1 MTLSDGVSAVK
12 SASPRTLAEQ
22 SQGSPSAP
30 AKARAGA
37 RRAKRRRTALFF
49 MAPALIGFL
58 VFFGYPLIATVYYSF
73 TKYDLINPP
82 QFIGFDNYVRMFTTE
97 PLVGVAA
104 YNTLWLVVILTTCRV
119 LFSLGIASVISR
131 LKSGVGLVRTLC
143 YLPTLAPPAAATLA
157 FVFVFNPEFGPVNRF
172 LRLIGIDGGLW
183 FNSPAMSKPALTLLA
198 LWGSGEL
205 MIIILAALLDVP
217 TEQYEAAELDG
228 AGSVRKFWHVT
239 LPSISP
245 VLLFGVVNSII
256 YALQFFT
263 QAIVAASAS
272 AGTADVA
279 GNSKLIGAPENSTLT
294 YPIWLYVQGFR
305 YFNMGY
311 AAAMAVLLFIVSAGF
326 TWILVRQLR
335 KSQHQEEGT

>member
-1 MTLSDGVSAVK
+1 MTS
-12 SASPRTLAEQ
+12 TLAEKAP
-22 SQGSPSAP
+22 GSPSAP

-49 MAPALIGFL
+49 MAPALVGFL

-228 AGSVRKFWHVT
+228 ATGPQVLARHAAVDLAGAAVRRGQLDH
-239 LPSISP
+239 LRAA
-245 VLLFGVVNSII
+245 VLHAGDRRGVRFGGHGRRRRQLETHRR
-256 YALQFFT
+256 ARKLD
-263 QAIVAASAS
+263 
-272 AGTADVA
+272 ADVPDLA
-279 GNSKLIGAPENSTLT
+279 VRPGFPLLQHGLRGGDGGAAVHRFGGLHLDS
-294 YPIWLYVQGFR
+294 G
-305 YFNMGY
+305 
-311 AAAMAVLLFIVSAGF
+311 AAAA
-326 TWILVRQLR
+326 
-335 KSQHQEEGT
+335 

>member
-1 MTLSDGVSAVK
+1 MSTFLTLLLVLAMLGVLGV
-12 SASPRTLAEQ
+12 L
-22 SQGSPSAP
+22 G
-30 AKARAGA
+30 
-37 RRAKRRRTALFF
+37 
-49 MAPALIGFL
+49 M
-58 VFFGYPLIATVYYSF
+58 
-73 TKYDLINPP
+73 
-82 QFIGFDNYVRMFTTE
+82 
-97 PLVGVAA
+97 GVATMIRGG
-104 YNTLWLVVILTTCRV
+104 NPRLSNKFMQSRVILQAV
-119 LFSLGIASVISR
+119 
-131 LKSGVGLVRTLC
+131 
-143 YLPTLAPPAAATLA
+143 
-157 FVFVFNPEFGPVNRF
+157 
-172 LRLIGIDGGLW
+172 
-183 FNSPAMSKPALTLLA
+183 ALTLLA

-217 TEQYEAAELDG
+217 QEQYEAAQLDG
-228 AGSVRKFWHVT
+228 AGPIRRFWHVT
-239 LPSISP
+239 IPAISP

-279 GNSKLIGAPENSTLT
+279 GNSKLIGAPQNSTLT

-335 KSQHQEEGT
+335 KTQYQEDGA

>member
-1 MTLSDGVSAVK
+1 MTLSDGVSAVTSP
-12 SASPRTLAEQ
+12 SARTLAEKA
-22 SQGSPSAP
+22 SPSAP
-30 AKARAGA
+30 AKVRAGA
-37 RRAKRRRTALFF
+37 RRAKRRRTVLFF
-49 MAPALIGFL
+49 MAPAFLGFL
-58 VFFGYPLIATVYYSF
+58 IFFGYPLIATVYYSF
-73 TKYDLINPP
+73 TRYDLINPP
-82 QFIGFDNYVRMFTTE
+82 QFIGFDNYIRMFTTE
-97 PLVGVAA
+97 PLVGTAA
-104 YNTLWLVVILTTCRV
+104 YNTLWLVVVLTVCRV
-119 LFSLGIASVISR
+119 VFSLGIASVISR

-172 LRLIGIDGGLW
+172 LRLVGIDGGLW
-183 FNSPAMSKPALTLLA
+183 FNSPGMSKPALTLLA

-228 AGSVRKFWHVT
+228 AGPVRRFWHVT

-263 QAIVAASAS
+263 QAIVASSAS

-279 GNSKLIGAPENSTLT
+279 GNSKLIGAPQNSTLT

-311 AAAMAVLLFIVSAGF
+311 AAAMAVLLFIVSSGF

-335 KSQHQEEGT
+335 KSQHQEEGA

>member
-1 MTLSDGVSAVK
+1 MTSTAVPLK
-12 SASPRTLAEQ
+12 TD
-22 SQGSPSAP
+22 GSPSAP
-30 AKARAGA
+30 SKARAGA
-37 RRAKRRRTALFF
+37 RRAKRRRTVLFF
-49 MAPALIGFL
+49 MAPAFIGFL

-73 TKYDLINPP
+73 TRYDLINAP
-82 QFIGFDNYVRMFTTE
+82 QFIGFDNYVRMFTSE
-97 PLVGVAA
+97 PLVGTAA
-104 YNTLWLVVILTTCRV
+104 YNTLWLVVVLTVCRV
-119 LFSLGIASVISR
+119 VFSLGVASVISR

-172 LRLIGIDGGLW
+172 LRLVGIDGGLW
-183 FNSPAMSKPALTLLA
+183 FNSPSMSKPALTLLA

-228 AGSVRKFWHVT
+228 AGPIRRFWHVT

-263 QAIVAASAS
+263 QAIVASSAS

-279 GNSKLIGAPENSTLT
+279 GNSKLIGAPQNSTLT

-311 AAAMAVLLFIVSAGF
+311 AAAMAVLLFVVSSGF

-335 KSQHQEEGT
+335 KSQHQEEGA

>member
-1 MTLSDGVSAVK
+1 MTSTAVPVK
-12 SASPRTLAEQ
+12 T
-22 SQGSPSAP
+22 QGTPSAP
-30 AKARAGA
+30 SQARAGA
-37 RRAKRRRTALFF
+37 RRAKRRRTVLFF
-49 MAPALIGFL
+49 MAPAFIGFL
-58 VFFGYPLIATVYYSF
+58 IFFGYPLIATVYYSF
-73 TKYDLINPP
+73 TRYDLINPP
-82 QFIGFDNYVRMFTTE
+82 EFIGFDNYIRMFTTE
-97 PLVGVAA
+97 PLVGTAA
-104 YNTLWLVVILTTCRV
+104 YNTLWLVVVLTVCRV
-119 LFSLGIASVISR
+119 VFSLGIASVIAR

-172 LRLIGIDGGLW
+172 LRLVGIDGGLW
-183 FNSPAMSKPALTLLA
+183 FNSPEMSKPALTLLA

-217 TEQYEAAELDG
+217 SEQYEAAELDG
-228 AGSVRKFWHVT
+228 AGPVRRFWHVT

-263 QAIVAASAS
+263 QAIVASSAS

-279 GNSKLIGAPENSTLT
+279 GNSKLIGAPQNSTLT

-311 AAAMAVLLFIVSAGF
+311 AAAMAVLLFIVSSGF

-335 KSQHQEEGT
+335 KSQHQEEGA

>member
-1 MTLSDGVSAVK
+1 MTS
-12 SASPRTLAEQ
+12 TLAAKTD
-22 SQGSPSAP
+22 GSPSAP
-30 AKARAGA
+30 AKVRAGA
-37 RRAKRRRTALFF
+37 RRAKRRRTVVLF
-49 MAPALIGFL
+49 MAPAFLGFL
-58 VFFGYPLIATVYYSF
+58 IFFGYPLIATVYYSF
-73 TKYDLINPP
+73 TRYDLINPP
-82 QFIGFDNYVRMFTTE
+82 VFIGFDNYVRMFTTE
-97 PLVGVAA
+97 PLVGTAA

-228 AGSVRKFWHVT
+228 AGAVRKFWHVT

-279 GNSKLIGAPENSTLT
+279 GNSKLIGAPQNSTLT

-335 KSQHQEEGT
+335 KSQHQEEGA

>member
-1 MTLSDGVSAVK
+1 MSSGVAATGTPATAASAE
-12 SASPRTLAEQ
+12 RL
-22 SQGSPSAP
+22 
-30 AKARAGA
+30 RLR
-37 RRAKRRRTALFF
+37 RRARWRRRGTVLAFLS
-49 MAPALIGFL
+49 PWIVGFL
-58 VFFGYPLIATVYYSF
+58 IFFGYPLIATVYYSF
-73 TKYDLINPP
+73 TRYDLINPP
-82 QFIGFDNYVRMFTTE
+82 QFIGFDNYIRMFTTE
-97 PLVGVAA
+97 PLVGTAA
-104 YNTLWLVVILTTCRV
+104 YNTLWLVVVLTVCRV
-119 LFSLGIASVISR
+119 TFSLGIASVISR

-172 LRLIGIDGGLW
+172 LRFVGIDGGLW
-183 FNSPAMSKPALTLLA
+183 FNSPEMSKPALTLLA

-228 AGSVRKFWHVT
+228 AGPIRRFWHVT

-279 GNSKLIGAPENSTLT
+279 GNSKLIGAPQNSTLT

-311 AAAMAVLLFIVSAGF
+311 AAAMAVLLFIVSSGF

-335 KSQHQEEGT
+335 KSQHQEEGA

>member
-1 MTLSDGVSAVK
+1 MTSTLSAQ
-12 SASPRTLAEQ
+12 TTE
-22 SQGSPSAP
+22 GSPSAP
-30 AKARAGA
+30 VKVRAGA
-37 RRAKRRRTALFF
+37 RRAKRRRTVFFF
-49 MAPALIGFL
+49 MAPAFLGFL
-58 VFFGYPLIATVYYSF
+58 IFFGYPLIATVYYSF

-82 QFIGFDNYVRMFTTE
+82 QWTGFDNYIRMFTTE
-97 PLVGVAA
+97 PLVGTAA
-104 YNTLWLVVILTTCRV
+104 YNTLWLVVVLTICRV
-119 LFSLGIASVISR
+119 LFSLGVASVISR

-172 LRLIGIDGGLW
+172 LRLVGVDGPLW
-183 FNSPAMSKPALTLLA
+183 FNSPETSKPALTLLA

-217 TEQYEAAELDG
+217 TEQYEAAALDG
-228 AGSVRKFWHVT
+228 AGPIRRFWHVT
-239 LPSISP
+239 IPSISP
-245 VLLFGVVNSII
+245 VLLFGIVNSII

-263 QAIVAASAS
+263 QAIVASSAS

-279 GNSKLIGAPENSTLT
+279 GNSKLIGAPQNSTLT
-294 YPIWLYVQGFR
+294 YPIWLYVEGFR

-335 KSQHQEEGT
+335 KSQHQEEGA